1 MMQNRAKSK
10 KVKTPTSTTPALS
23 PSEPHDKLLTEKE
36 AAPIV
41 GFTFRTL
48 QQRRYMGLPPNYV
61 RLPDSD
67 SIRYRLSDLLAYVEQ
82 GIQRTDEEVL

>member
-1 MMQNRAKSK
+1 MKQTRTKPK
-10 KVKTPTSTTPALS
+10 KVKIPTSTIPAPS
-23 PSEPHDKLLTEKE
+23 PSDNHDKLLTEKE

-48 QQRRYMGLPPNYV
+48 QQRRYMGLPPDYV
-61 RLPDSD
+61 RLPGSD

-82 GIQRTDEEVL
+82 GIQRPAEGVL

>member
-1 MMQNRAKSK
+1 MKQNTKLKKGKMPKS
-10 KVKTPTSTTPALS
+10 TNPALS
-23 PSEPHDKLLTEKE
+23 LSEPHDKLLTEKE

-48 QQRRYMGLPPNYV
+48 QQRRYMGLPPDYV

-82 GIQRTDEEVL
+82 GIQRPAEGVL